1 MASPQIHYFGMAPKI
16 HYFGLTHQAISPI
29 SGLLILLLA
38 VTLAVSLLAI
48 RHRAH
53 G

>member
-1 MASPQIHYFGMAPKI
+1 MAAPQTHVYGMAPQT
-16 HYFGLTHQAISPI
+16 HVYGLAHQAISPI

-38 VTLAVSLLAI
+38 VTLAVTLLAI